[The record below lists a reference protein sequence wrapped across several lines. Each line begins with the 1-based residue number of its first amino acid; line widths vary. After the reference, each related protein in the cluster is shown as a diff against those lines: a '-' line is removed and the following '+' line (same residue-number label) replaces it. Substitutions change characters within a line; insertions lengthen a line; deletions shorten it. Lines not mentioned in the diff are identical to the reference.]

1 MKVVCI
7 LFEVSNWRN
16 LKIAV
21 IGLGKIGLPL
31 AVKIATTGHQV
42 YGVDV
47 DPVWVKEINSA
58 QVIEVSEPQLA
69 EMTKEVV
76 DSSLFKATVDFEEAI
91 PHADVVIVVVPL
103 LLDDSRNPD
112 FTIVDDASIKVAS
125 HMKKGTLVI
134 YETTLPVGAT
144 RKRLGPILERHSNM
158 RMGIDFLLAYSPE
171 RVYSGRIFENLRTY
185 PKLVGGIDEES
196 EKRAKKFYESV
207 LEFDQRP
214 DLDRPNGVWS
224 LGSVEAAELAKL
236 AETTYRDV
244 NIALANQFATHAQ
257 ELGVDIYRVIE
268 ACNSQ
273 PFSHIHQP
281 GIAVGGH
288 CIPVY
293 PELYLSSDSDARLIA
308 EARRVNLKMPEKAV
322 HLLQNEL
329 GSLAGKCVVILGLA
343 YRGGVKEHAYSG
355 AWPLHK
361 ELRRL
366 GAEVKV
372 HDPLYSDS
380 ELTELGLDPF
390 HLGESCDGALLQ
402 SNHEEYLA
410 LGENDL
416 SGLKVLVDGRN
427 FVNRKLFPNSRIVVI
442 GIG

>member
-1 MKVVCI
+1 M
-7 LFEVSNWRN
+7 
-16 LKIAV
+16 

-31 AVKIATTGHQV
+31 AVKFATTGHQV
-42 YGVDV
+42 VGVDV
-47 DPVWVKEINSA
+47 NPNWVKKINSTDVA
-58 QVIEVSEPQLA
+58 ELSEPKLA
-69 EMTKEVV
+69 ELIKRAV
-76 DSSLFKATVDFEEAI
+76 DSKRFSATVDFEKAI
-91 PHADVVIVVVPL
+91 PNADVVVVVVPL
-103 LLDDSRNPD
+103 VLDDSRNPD
-112 FTIVDDASIKVAS
+112 FINIDDVSVKVANNLTE
-125 HMKKGTLVI
+125 GTLVV
-134 YETTLPVGAT
+134 YETTLPVGTT
-144 RKRLGPILERHSNM
+144 RKRLAPILERHSKM
-158 RMGIDFLLAYSPE
+158 KLGTDFFLAYSPE
-171 RVYSGRIFENLRTY
+171 RVYSGRIFENLKAY
-185 PKLVGGIDEES
+185 PKLVGGIDKES
-196 EKRAKKFYESV
+196 EKRAKEFYESV
-207 LEFDQRP
+207 LEFDHRP
-214 DLDRPNGVWS
+214 DLERTNGVWS
-224 LGSVEAAELAKL
+224 LGSAEAAELAKL

-244 NIALANQFATHAQ
+244 NIALANQFAKHAQ
-257 ELGVDIYRVIE
+257 ELGVDIYKVIE

-293 PELYLSSDSDARLIA
+293 PELYLSTDSDARLVA
-308 EARRVNLKMPEKAV
+308 EARRVNLKMPERAV
-322 HLLQNEL
+322 DLLRSEL
-329 GSLAGKCVVILGLA
+329 GLLAGKLVVILGLA
-343 YRGGVKEHAYSG
+343 YRGDVKEHAYSG

-402 SNHEEYLA
+402 SNHKEYLA

-416 SGLKVLVDGRN
+416 PGLQVLVDGRN
-427 FVNRKLFPNSRIVVI
+427 FLNHKLFPNSKIVVI

>member
-1 MKVVCI
+1 MTA
-7 LFEVSNWRN
+7 
-16 LKIAV
+16 AV
-21 IGLGKIGLPL
+21 IGLGKIGLAL
-31 AVKIATTGHQV
+31 AAKISDSGIRTI
-42 YGVDV
+42 GVDTNSDWISRINNCNLESV
-47 DPVWVKEINSA
+47 MEPNLGELVSKLVKSFQLKA
-58 QVIEVSEPQLA
+58 VSSIQEAVPDA
-69 EMTKEVV
+69 NVV
-76 DSSLFKATVDFEEAI
+76 VVAVPLILDSSGL
-91 PHADVVIVVVPL
+91 
-103 LLDDSRNPD
+103 PD
-112 FTIVDDASIKVAS
+112 FSIIDQVTVGIGKSLVP
-125 HMKKGTLVI
+125 GTLVI
-134 YETTLPVGAT
+134 YETTLPIGST
-144 RKRLGPILERHSNM
+144 RQRLTPILEKVS
-158 RMGIDFLLAYSPE
+158 GLQSGKQFFVAYSPE

-196 EKRAKKFYESV
+196 EKRAKEFYESV
-207 LEFDQRP
+207 LEFDHRP
-214 DLDRPNGVWS
+214 DLERANGVWP
-224 LGSVEAAELAKL
+224 LGSAEAAELAKL

-257 ELGVDIYRVIE
+257 ELGVDIYKVIE

-293 PELYLSSDSDARLIA
+293 PELYLSTDSDARLVA
-308 EARRVNLKMPEKAV
+308 EARRVNLRMPDRAV
-322 HLLQNEL
+322 DLLESEL
-329 GSLAGKCVVILGLA
+329 GLLAGKRVVILGLA

-355 AWPLHK
+355 AWPLQK

-402 SNHEEYLA
+402 SNHKEYLA

-416 SGLKVLVDGRN
+416 PGLQVLVDGRN
-427 FVNRKLFPNSRIVVI
+427 FVNHKLFPNSKIVVI